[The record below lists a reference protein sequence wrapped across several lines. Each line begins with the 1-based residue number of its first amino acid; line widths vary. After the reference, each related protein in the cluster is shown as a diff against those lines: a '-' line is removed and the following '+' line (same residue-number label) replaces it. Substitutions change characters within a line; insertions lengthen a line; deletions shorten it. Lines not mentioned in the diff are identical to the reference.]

1 MNLQWNG
8 LQNDFSEIRGS
19 INLKQQLL
27 SNKFKRKYILSN
39 LHSINRKLIIYSIY
53 ICYIIS
59 NIYYRE
65 SNHSSNNIN
74 YIIYR
79 FKLLDI
85 KFQIFYAF
93 FFFYFWT
100 PVHVFRNISYFKNAS
115 EHHFKWSWIE
125 QADHNQVSLKIGI
138 RECWAIAEIYFM

>member
-1 MNLQWNG
+1 MFLCPNIYGPNSLYSLKIIMNLQWNG

-93 FFFYFWT
+93 FFFFT
-100 PVHVFRNISYFKNAS
+100 FGPQCMFSETFHILKMPANTISNGL
-115 EHHFKWSWIE
+115 E
-125 QADHNQVSLKIGI
+125 
-138 RECWAIAEIYFM
+138 